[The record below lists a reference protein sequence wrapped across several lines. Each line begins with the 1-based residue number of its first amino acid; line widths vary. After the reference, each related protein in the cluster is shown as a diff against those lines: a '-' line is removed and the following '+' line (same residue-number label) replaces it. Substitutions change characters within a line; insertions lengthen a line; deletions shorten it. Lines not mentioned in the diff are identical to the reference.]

1 MSNWLIVRS
10 RKSPLA
16 PNKPLQTSKNP
27 GYAGVFFC
35 KILCQHTLKR
45 VVFNT
50 VSHLNHYAM
59 NPLNWSYR
67 TLSALGALVCF
78 GAIAYALYVQYHM
91 LMLPCP
97 LCIFQRIAFGAAG
110 VFFLFGALHNPAG
123 PVFKRFYGLM
133 AMLSALVGA
142 GVAGRHVAIQLMPAN
157 EALACSGMGL
167 DYMLEA
173 MPLTDVLSTVL
184 KGSGECAK
192 IDWSFLG
199 FSMPMWTLV
208 LYAGIFV
215 LAVFASFKK
224 Y

>member
-1 MSNWLIVRS
+1 MF
-10 RKSPLA
+10 
-16 PNKPLQTSKNP
+16 NK
-27 GYAGVFFC
+27 A
-35 KILCQHTLKR
+35 
-45 VVFNT
+45 
-50 VSHLNHYAM
+50 SHLNQYTM

-67 TLSALGALVCF
+67 KLSALGALICF

-123 PVFKRFYGLM
+123 SGFKRFYGLM
-133 AMLSALVGA
+133 AALSALVGA
-142 GVAGRHVAIQLMPAN
+142 GIAGRHVAIQLMPADQ
-157 EALACSGMGL
+157 ALACSSLGL
-167 DYMLEA
+167 DYMLET
-173 MPLTDVLSTVL
+173 MPMTDVLSTVL

-192 IDWSFLG
+192 IDWTFLG

-215 LAVFASFKK
+215 LAVIATFKK